1 MTGTNVACDKQ
12 AKRCAVCKIDLK
24 GRFVYV
30 DDATEKL
37 TGYTKEELF
46 GKSLLNLVTE
56 AGHPLVSHVLYHRNH
71 YETFFDSIRLEII
84 DRDKNPRAATVIFSL
99 NFIAGNPVNFQV
111 IIDVDTNEEIGA
123 ANSSVDY
130 SLRDFI
136 HELLVLPRERFSSEV
151 PTILSEYLCSSRP
164 MIYVCR
170 RSQEELELLSAATST
185 RAVGQPA
192 ADGAEPKALLSHIAE
207 TGEEYCCDD
216 SGCIQRAIERI
227 GFAPH
232 EFIARLQLDSKH
244 TCVVRLLFD
253 EKADAGELQCRISE
267 ARQAIQLIERLNS
280 TAYGSRSNESEPRSN
295 RDSERKTQGR
305 GMLQEAQLAL
315 TSAMQ
320 LLNRLDKH
328 VRE

>member
-1 MTGTNVACDKQ
+1 MTGTNIACDRQ

-46 GKSLLNLVTE
+46 GKSFLDFVTE
-56 AGHPLVSHVLYHRNH
+56 SGHSLVSHILYHRNH
-71 YETFFDSIRLEII
+71 YETFFDSVRLEII
-84 DRDKNPRAATVIFSL
+84 DHNKNSRAASVIFSL

-111 IIDVDTNEEIGA
+111 IIDVDTVDEVEAASAGA
-123 ANSSVDY
+123 DY

-136 HELLVLPRERFSSEV
+136 HELLLLPRDRFGTEA
-151 PTILSEYLCSSRP
+151 PTILSEFFCDHRP
-164 MIYVCR
+164 MIYTHR
-170 RSQEELELLSAATST
+170 QGHGDLELLSAATSA
-185 RAVGQPA
+185 RATGQPA
-192 ADGAEPKALLSHIAE
+192 TDAAEPKALLAHVAE

-216 SGCIQRAIERI
+216 SGCIQHAIEKV

-232 EFIARLQLDSKH
+232 EFITRLQIDAKH
-244 TCVVRLLFD
+244 VFVVRLLFD
-253 EKADAGELQCRISE
+253 EKADAAELQRCISE
-267 ARQAIQLIERLNS
+267 ARQAMQLIERLS
-280 TAYGSRSNESEPRSN
+280 MTAQGSHGNTSDPRPS

-305 GMLQEAQLAL
+305 GMLQEAQLSL

-320 LLNRLDKH
+320 LLNRLDKNL
-328 VRE
+328 RE